1 MAETVQ
7 HLQQVH
13 WLLTL
18 FQMQLFLF
26 TREHLDLLKPAE
38 RKLVEDFRKAKE
50 LPDSFS
56 APFVT
61 ALQQALSG
69 LSRVPVSPQ
78 KLFAKLFP
86 SGTPATVEEMKE
98 RFAAFAEELLRGQ
111 DRSKVRLVPEAT
123 STTAE

>member
-1 MAETVQ
+1 M
-7 HLQQVH
+7 
-13 WLLTL
+13 
-18 FQMQLFLF
+18 
-26 TREHLDLLKPAE
+26 LKPAE

-50 LPDSFS
+50 LPDSVS

-98 RFAAFAEELLRGQ
+98 RFAAFAEELVRGQ
-111 DRSKVRLVPEAT
+111 DRSKVRLVPETT
-123 STTAE
+123 STRAE